1 MTLREE
7 VLKNSGL
14 LTETVL
20 LTKPGEL
27 HVKFWNYDFLV
38 KSIDKIYTASA
49 KSDNKDLYDYIMSST
64 SILVYNWKNIH
75 NTFGEN
81 KVVATITPEHG
92 GAKQEET
99 IFTGEQA
106 RSIIDHIFMLRKK
119 GLVDFIDNNTDK
131 FTPEEKEYLDKVKKY
146 LIGEKL

>member
-7 VLKNSGL
+7 ILKNSGVL
-14 LTETVL
+14 LETVL

-38 KSIDKIYTASA
+38 KNTGKTYTCYARP
-49 KSDNKDLYDYIMSST
+49 DNKELYDYIISAT
-64 SILVYNWKNIH
+64 SILDYNWKHVDNP
-75 NTFGEN
+75 FGEN
-81 KVVATITPEHG
+81 KVTATIIPEHG

-106 RSIIDHIFMLRKK
+106 KSIIDHVLVLRKK
-119 GLVDFIDNNTDK
+119 SLINFIDNNTDK
-131 FTPEEKEYLDKVKKY
+131 FTADEKEYLDKVKKY
-146 LIGEKL
+146 LTGGLK